1 MKLNPGPTNIKYPCG
16 EGARAVKFGPSIA
29 CDQCN
34 VWYHQECAGMNS
46 TIFECYTNA
55 TIEMQ
60 WRCIKCGLPNI
71 SASLFDSSMPS
82 TNSSLNL
89 DEDML
94 RVKSKSLKVVTVN
107 FQSIYNKKD
116 ELSSYLIEND
126 VEIVLGSETHLSPSV
141 NNAEVL
147 PPMYTSY
154 RRDRADGW
162 VGVIIITKKK
172 LTVEK
177 IKINKECQMVAIKVE
192 TYLKPAIFASCYRPP
207 I

>member
-34 VWYHQECAGMNS
+34 VWYHQECAGTNS
-46 TIFECYTNA
+46 TTFDCYTNA

-82 TNSSLNL
+82 INSSLNL
-89 DEDML
+89 NEDML

-141 NNAEVL
+141 NSAEVL

-162 VGVIIITKKK
+162 VGVIIISKKK
-172 LTVEK
+172 LTVEE
-177 IKINKECQMVAIKVE
+177 IKINKECEMVAIKVE
-192 TYLKPAIFASCYRPP
+192 TYQKPAIFASCYRPP